1 MTSYPIALLDTLPP
15 RTHRLD
21 LLYSTVMPRTGDGH
35 EVEDAVDRNYIRVID
50 AFHCLSMYVP
60 RQSEGNQINYKP

>member
-35 EVEDAVDRNYIRVID
+35 EVEDAVDRN
-50 AFHCLSMYVP
+50 
-60 RQSEGNQINYKP
+60 